1 MSFTIIE
8 YFSELLSKEVGADL
22 RDSQLRD
29 PHKEEETIFIGGHVK
44 VFKQKSDSSSTQF
57 QGRCSKAYTER
68 DRKIP
73 SKPIT
78 AR

>member
-1 MSFTIIE
+1 MSFTITE
-8 YFSELLSKEVGADL
+8 YFSELLSKEVGDL

-44 VFKQKSDSSSTQF
+44 VFKQKSDSPSTQF

-68 DRKIP
+68 D
-73 SKPIT
+73 
-78 AR
+78 